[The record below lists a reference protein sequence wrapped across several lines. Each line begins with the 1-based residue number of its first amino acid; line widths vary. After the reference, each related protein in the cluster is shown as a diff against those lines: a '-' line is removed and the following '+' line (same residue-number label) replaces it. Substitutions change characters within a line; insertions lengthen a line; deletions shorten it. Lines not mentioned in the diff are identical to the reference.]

1 MAEKL
6 PKDRRST
13 AIKKRDMLN
22 ALEKALGVVTTAAKN
37 ANINPSTHY
46 DWLKKDSRYAKNV
59 EAIQEI
65 GLDFVESSLIRQI
78 SEGNTTATIFYLKTK
93 GKKRGWVERQE
104 LTGAEGKDLNPE
116 IKVTIVDT
124 KTEE

>member
-1 MAEKL
+1 MANKL
-6 PKDRRST
+6 PKDSRST
-13 AIKKRDMLN
+13 SIKKRDMLN
-22 ALEKALGVVTTAAKN
+22 ALEKALGVVTTASEV

-46 DWLKKDSRYAKNV
+46 DWLKKDSRYAKKV
-59 EAIQEI
+59 EEVGERGI
-65 GLDFVESSLIRQI
+65 DFAETSLLRQI
-78 SEGNTTATIFYLKTK
+78 REGNTTATIFYLKTK

-124 KTEE
+124 KEE